1 MDGPRDEPRAPAAE
15 TVAITGEMIRLGQ
28 LLKLTGIAGIGSD
41 VKRILATATITVN
54 GEPEQRR
61 GRQLH
66 PGDVVSVDGHR
77 VRLAR
82 RA

>member
-1 MDGPRDEPRAPAAE
+1 MTRTGDADRGATAE
-15 TVAITGEMIRLGQ
+15 TVEISGEMIRLGQ

-41 VKRILATATITVN
+41 VKAILATAAITVN

-66 PGDVVSVDGHR
+66 PGDVVTLDGHS
-77 VRLAR
+77 VTLAR